1 MSRCRQL
8 LCCLRKLNQ
17 SDNTVAVL
25 GPHSKR
31 TNYFGNSDK
40 LSPYAQ
46 ISRSFR
52 GEIADHVSTVPI
64 IRRPITV
71 WLGSLKDMRD
81 GGDAFIRNIVR
92 SYYNRF
98 SGFRRYSRG
107 SLFSSHDRVVWSLI
121 GVNIAVFF
129 LWRHADRRFM
139 ENNFKVS
146 VENFLDGRVHT
157 LFTSA
162 FSHIRSEHLL
172 SNMIG
177 LYFFGS
183 AVGSFLGA
191 EYLLKLYL
199 AGALGGSIMF
209 LINQAFIVPWLEGS
223 SRNYYN
229 PRYTPGGLG
238 ASGAVNA
245 IILLD
250 IFLFPKAVHYLNF
263 FIPVPAMLLGAI
275 IIGRDLWKVKQG
287 DTQISGAA
295 HLGGALVAAFA
306 WAKIKRPWI

>member
-17 SDNTVAVL
+17 SNNIAAVL
-25 GPHSKR
+25 GPHFR
-31 TNYFGNSDK
+31 RNNYFGTSDK
-40 LSPYAQ
+40 ISSYTH

-52 GEIADHVSTVPI
+52 GEIADHVSTVPV
-64 IRRPITV
+64 IRRLLTV
-71 WLGSLKDMRD
+71 RLRSLKDMRD
-81 GGDAFIRNIVR
+81 GGNAFIRNLVR
-92 SYYNRF
+92 SYNNRL
-98 SGFRRYSRG
+98 SGFRGYSRG
-107 SLFSSHDRVVWSLI
+107 SLFSSHDGVVWSLI

-129 LWRHADRRFM
+129 LWRHADRMFM
-139 ENNFKVS
+139 ENNFKIS
-146 VENFLDGRVHT
+146 VDNFLNGRVHT

-162 FSHIRSEHLL
+162 FSHIRSDHLL

-183 AVGSFLGA
+183 AVGNFLGA

-209 LINQAFIVPWLEGS
+209 LINEAFIVPWLEGI
-223 SRNYYN
+223 SRKYYN
-229 PRYTPGGLG
+229 ARYSPGGLG

-263 FIPVPAMLLGAI
+263 FIPVPAMLLGGI
-275 IIGRDLWKVKQG
+275 IIGRDLWLVKQG

-295 HLGGALVAAFA
+295 HLGGALVAALA